1 MRRYQITIAGRVFE
15 VEIVALRND
24 QARVLVNGKS
34 YEVKF
39 TSGVGGQVTVPA
51 PAPPP
56 KPRPAAA
63 PAPPPPTAP
72 VEPSP
77 EKVVA
82 GPDLGAVVAPMP
94 GAILEVLVQVGD
106 KVEAGDTVVKLEAMK
121 MENDLQAPGAGTVTQ
136 VRVAKGSNVAVGEV
150 LVVVSP

>member
-15 VEIVALRND
+15 VEIMALRND

-39 TSGVGGQVTVPA
+39 TSGVGGQVTVPP

-63 PAPPPPTAP
+63 PAPPPPPAP

-77 EKVVA
+77 EKVEA
-82 GPDLGAVVAPMP
+82 GPGLGAVVAPMP

>member
-1 MRRYQITIAGRVFE
+1 M
-15 VEIVALRND
+15 VE
-24 QARVLVNGKS
+24 
-34 YEVKF
+34 
-39 TSGVGGQVTVPA
+39 
-51 PAPPP
+51 
-56 KPRPAAA
+56 
-63 PAPPPPTAP
+63 
-72 VEPSP
+72 
-77 EKVVA
+77 A